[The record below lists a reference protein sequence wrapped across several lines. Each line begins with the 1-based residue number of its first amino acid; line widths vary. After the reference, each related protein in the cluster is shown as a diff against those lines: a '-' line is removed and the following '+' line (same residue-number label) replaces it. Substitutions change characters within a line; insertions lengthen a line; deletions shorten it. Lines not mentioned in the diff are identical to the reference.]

1 MQSLPRIAS
10 IGLEAILDILALDI
24 IVRHRQIRSLPQPW
38 RQDLHDRKG
47 TLLLILHQRNPI
59 RLPPLSH
66 HILRNRETILG
77 RTRVG
82 AQTNLVRRNDRAIER
97 IGNGGITQ
105 KEAVDDI
112 HRPIVIRTKK
122 SHGWIRRSGGDKGAV
137 GRSADSPVGSC
148 RGQKPLRQD
157 RSHIASAS
165 SVLSEVAVEK
175 AVDEDML
182 GSVSIVVA
190 AIIIAV

>member
-24 IVRHRQIRSLPQPW
+24 IVRHRQIRSLPQPR
-38 RQDLHDRKG
+38 RQDLRNREG
-47 TLLLILHQRNPI
+47 TILPILHQRNPI

-77 RTRVG
+77 RARVG
-82 AQTNLVRRNDRAIER
+82 AQTNRVRRNDRAIER
-97 IGNGGITQ
+97 IGNVGITQ
-105 KEAVDDI
+105 EEAVDDL
-112 HRPIVIRTKK
+112 HRPTVLRTNK
-122 SHGWIRRSGGDKGAV
+122 SHGWIRRFGGDKGAV

-148 RGQKPLRQD
+148 RGQNPLRQD
-157 RSHIASAS
+157 RSHTASSS

-182 GSVSIVVA
+182 GRVSIVVA
-190 AIIIAV
+190 SIAV